1 MAGPITNLELK
12 IQALLEQNLVFLW
25 QRHLDSQI
33 LALELARTLEQSS
46 SISGKQSHRRIAPHQ
61 YKLIIHPQTA
71 IEIKESMPELESHL
85 SSQIIEIVKSLGMI
99 LVAPPELQL
108 KEDHTIALGSVK
120 ITTEAVD
127 FSSAETR
134 QMTPLVKQDSDT
146 MSIDNAY
153 IIVNGD
159 YHYSLS
165 NPMVTIGRNIN
176 NDIIIE
182 NPDVSRSHAQ
192 IRLRL
197 NKWVLYDTNSH
208 LGTLLNNQ
216 QIKEQV
222 LENGDVIS
230 IGSTTLIFV
239 STTIDQ
245 HPDLP
250 NSNQPGGTIPI

>member
-165 NPMVTIGRNIN
+165 NPMVTIG
-176 NDIIIE
+176 
-182 NPDVSRSHAQ
+182 
-192 IRLRL
+192 
-197 NKWVLYDTNSH
+197 
-208 LGTLLNNQ
+208 
-216 QIKEQV
+216 
-222 LENGDVIS
+222 
-230 IGSTTLIFV
+230 
-239 STTIDQ
+239 
-245 HPDLP
+245 
-250 NSNQPGGTIPI
+250 